1 MFECLLRCYP
11 AETFDALTSDG
22 LLAERFSS
30 MLRYIGFVPVAEL
43 IVLLVAFT
51 VAPRNSSTYSITSKY
66 RWIFLQQLNEW
77 NLMNYLVLCLSNPTE
92 YCDCSTNYVTID
104 QHATAASQLLQDL
117 IEKVSIEESGDLLLL
132 PFGTSLILDKLI
144 DTMLNN
150 NINHCC
156 RRAAAKIV
164 SFLLRRAAEQEI
176 ICFFTTSPKVP
187 PQPTPVPNRLFA
199 IREKIVLN
207 THDRIQE
214 ITQCLLNFD
223 QDFSP
228 EKDNIYFVKD
238 SPQDTT
244 ETESSEN
251 NNSDDASKAPASN
264 SSTPLKPFTILRQLI
279 LEVLVLTI
287 ESDDTVAS
295 LVPLDLY
302 KLLISWIMRYYT
314 NNVYHSIFYRI
325 LFAILRQGQEASQR
339 ILFQKA
345 KFSSFLIDNFISNY
359 SIEEKRALNK
369 KIKNNTYTPAEL
381 LKFKRYSI
389 RGLILNCANAI
400 RFQAN
405 HESPSSFLNNFLN
418 SHPKWN
424 SDFLPLLTTATE
436 AQLYFGMGI
445 KISKFEFK
453 NGEPSLVEDFK
464 VVLSSVDHNLKYAK
478 SLGFFEDAPWSLT
491 PNNSGGNSGN
501 NSFGPIVDDEFID
514 ELGFNSSRTSSTN
527 LYSEDSGRFSYL
539 DNDSYSETNSPSKYD
554 NDSLNSSNNLKKDAE
569 DALLLTPMEALRLAA
584 LAGEGNDDSMVI
596 DNGDIQYEH
605 NVDEEKDENKM
616 EQDDVDTQSTEINQE
631 N

>member
-1 MFECLLRCYP
+1 
-11 AETFDALTSDG
+11 
-22 LLAERFSS
+22 

-51 VAPRNSSTYSITSKY
+51 VAPRNSTLYSITSKY
-66 RWIFLQQLNEW
+66 RWIFLEQLNEW
-77 NLMNYLVLCLSNPTE
+77 NLMNYLVLCLSNPME
-92 YCDCSTNYVTID
+92 YCDCSTSYVTID
-104 QHATAASQLLQDL
+104 QHSTAASQLLQDL
-117 IEKVSIEESGDLLLL
+117 IEKISIEESGDLLLL

-144 DTMLNN
+144 NTMLDNDL
-150 NINHCC
+150 NHCC
-156 RRAAAKIV
+156 RRSAAKIV

-176 ICFFTTSPKVP
+176 ICFFSTSPKAQ

-207 THDRIQE
+207 THDRIGE
-214 ITQCLLNFD
+214 ITACLLSFD
-223 QDFSP
+223 QDFTP
-228 EKDNIYFVKD
+228 EKDNIYFVND
-238 SPQDTT
+238 GEGNQVEATSSSASE
-244 ETESSEN
+244 ETATSTS
-251 NNSDDASKAPASN
+251 
-264 SSTPLKPFTILRQLI
+264 SSTNVKPFTILRQLI

-302 KLLISWIMRYYT
+302 KLLISWIMRYPA

-325 LFAILRQGQEASQR
+325 LFAILRQGQEGSQR

-359 SIEEKRALNK
+359 NIEEKRTLNK
-369 KIKNNTYTPAEL
+369 KTKTPECTASEHT
-381 LKFKRYSI
+381 KFKRYLI

-424 SDFLPLLTTATE
+424 SEFLPILTQVTE
-436 AQLYFGMGI
+436 TQILFGMGI
-445 KISKFEFK
+445 KVSKFEFK
-453 NGEPSLVEDFK
+453 NGEPALVEDFK

-491 PNNSGGNSGN
+491 PNNNGTGS
-501 NSFGPIVDDEFID
+501 NSFGPMVDDEFID
-514 ELGFNSSRTSSTN
+514 DVNYNANRLSTGN

-539 DNDSYSETNSPSKYD
+539 DNDSFSDSSSPSKYD
-554 NDSLNSSNNLKKDAE
+554 NENFSVGSNLKKDAE
-569 DALLLTPMEALRLAA
+569 DALLLTPLEALRLASLSNGA
-584 LAGEGNDDSMVI
+584 ETEVEGEIEDIDRMVV
-596 DNGDIQYEH
+596 DNGDIQYEQ
-605 NVDEEKDENKM
+605 VDEDKM
-616 EQDDVDTQSTEINQE
+616 DDVDPVSEPLEE